1 MLRTLRSFD
10 PGVMA
15 NLFQGKIWPA
25 AMRAVSKALNA
36 GKGLPPSVLSK
47 VANALMEADPNT
59 ARALLEAGRSSA
71 ATSAGRKS
79 SANTILNA
87 LGASTVARC
96 FITLPGRLPR
106 SRLFERRP
114 PYSPGCSQWEASK
127 DPLSIRMASKTP
139 TTPTM
144 GTASSSQL

>member
-1 MLRTLRSFD
+1 
-10 PGVMA
+10 MA

-25 AMRAVSKALNA
+25 AMQAVSKALNA

-79 SANTILNA
+79 WPMQFLTPWELQRSPD
-87 LGASTVARC
+87 ASLLCRADYQDRDC
-96 FITLPGRLPR
+96 LKEGHPI
-106 SRLFERRP
+106 RRDA
-114 PYSPGCSQWEASK
+114 ASGK
-127 DPLSIRMASKTP
+127 RQRIR
-139 TTPTM
+139 
-144 GTASSSQL
+144 